1 MPTIKLIEFFIPLFL
16 VLLLIGCKN
25 EIDKSEIY
33 EITPGGR
40 FKIILDDPVETL
52 DPKNIIYR
60 SDWKASFLIYEGL
73 VGYSD
78 SLNKIEPL
86 LAKRWEIEDD
96 GHLVRFH
103 LRENVWFHDDP
114 CFPDG
119 KGRRV
124 NADDVVFMLERLA
137 HPVLP
142 SYYYS
147 LFSNTVKGISEF
159 HSGIVDMIEGIKV
172 IDDLTVEFHLDKP
185 FAAFLKLLAT
195 PAAYI
200 IPREA
205 VNHYGNDFYRHPV
218 GTGPFRLVVWKP
230 IEELVF
236 VKNEKYWAKDSF
248 GHALPYLDEIS
259 IRFRKEGVV
268 SVVEFLKG
276 NNHVL
281 RLDKKG
287 LDNLFSDPGISEH
300 VDVYESIMD
309 LGVRFYGIRQTPGS
323 VLADHKLL
331 RRAIAMSYDRR
342 FLEDDLQ
349 DRVVTSN
356 SFVPEALL
364 SNPELRYYP
373 FNQRTAMQMI
383 GGLDLQNVSIK
394 IASSIYCPD
403 LEELEKAITALGLT
417 VDVTVQPMNYYGYI
431 RSGEPDIFRVSMVP
445 SFPDPIDIY
454 SLLYSKSPPTLNLM
468 GYHNPEFD
476 AVFEQSLVEQDPE
489 KRNELFLHL
498 ERIIYDDVPVLLLSH
513 ARPGYYVLPA
523 YVKGFSLRYMF
534 PDYRKIWFSDSYA
547 AENKNQE

>member
-1 MPTIKLIEFFIPLFL
+1 MRKVKLIEYIIPIFL
-16 VLLLIGCKN
+16 VLLLTGCQT
-25 EIDKSEIY
+25 EIEKSELY
-33 EITPGGR
+33 EITPGGIL
-40 FKIILDDPVETL
+40 KIILNDPVETL
-52 DPKNIIYR
+52 DPKSIIYN

-86 LAKRWEIEDD
+86 LAERWEIEDD

-124 NADDVVFMLERLA
+124 TADDVVFMLERLA
-137 HPVLP
+137 DPDQL
-142 SYYYS
+142 SYYYG
-147 LFSNTVKGISEF
+147 LFSNTVTGIGEF
-159 HSGIVDMIEGIKV
+159 HAGSVNVIEGIKV
-172 IDDLTVEFHLDKP
+172 IDDLTVEFHLEKP

-200 IPREA
+200 IPKEA
-205 VNHYGNDFYRHPV
+205 VTHYGDEFYRHPV

-248 GHALPYLDEIS
+248 GYALPYLDEIS

-281 RLDKKG
+281 SLDKNG
-287 LDNLFSDPGISEH
+287 LDNLFSDSGVAEH
-300 VDVYESIMD
+300 VNVYESDMD

-331 RRAIAMSYDRR
+331 RRAIAMNYDRR
-342 FLEDDLQ
+342 FLENDLHSI
-349 DRVVTSN
+349 VIKSS

-364 SNPELRYYP
+364 SDPELRYYP
-373 FNQRTAMQMI
+373 FNQNTARQMI
-383 GGLDLQNVSIK
+383 SGLDLQNVSIK

-403 LEELEKAITALGLT
+403 LEELEKAIIELGLN
-417 VDVTVQPMNYYGYI
+417 VTVTVEPMNYYGYI

-454 SLLYSKSPPTLNLM
+454 ALLYSKSPPNVNLM

-513 ARPGYYVLPA
+513 AQPGYYVLPA

-547 AENKNQE
+547 TEN